1 MSINK
6 LRNITVLAA
15 ASALGYAAG
24 AFTYAAYVVG
34 SLSKTSV
41 SGRKKNSS

>member
-1 MSINK
+1 MSIKK
-6 LRNITVLAA
+6 LRNVIVLAA
-15 ASALGYAAG
+15 ASSLGYAAG
-24 AFTYAAYVVG
+24 AFGYAAYVVG